1 MVILFLVP
9 VKIGKKL
16 ICRDLVTFFLHKLV
30 VVVSQAI
37 FVVSTV
43 FVGHGIVPSILDW
56 VVDLICI
63 FLCIEHELAHF
74 FTKRCYQFPRCF
86 LVDEVAIKTIVFSKV
101 NEFTCNR
108 EGAILILLQS
118 GSKLLLVGNA
128 IRPVEKECSINR
140 NSVAVACINDIWS
153 WN

>member
-56 VVDLICI
+56 VVDLSCI

-74 FTKRCYQFPRCF
+74 FTKRCYQITRCF
-86 LVDEVAIKTIVFSKV
+86 LVDEIAIKAIVLSKV
-101 NEFTCNR
+101 DKFSRYR
-108 EGAILILLQS
+108 EGTVLILFQG
-118 GSKLLLVGNA
+118 GSKLLLVSNA
-128 IRPVEKECSINR
+128 IRPVEEQGSING
-140 NSVAVACINDIWS
+140 NSVTVACINDIRS
-153 WN
+153 WD